1 MQPEC
6 KTGQRDVLCE
16 PSLYLMQVAWL
27 LGPCVHSHEKLLTK
41 GEKTIILSLDSDV
54 SSPGSW
60 LLLTP

>member
-27 LGPCVHSHEKLLTK
+27 LGPCVHCHEKLLSK
-41 GEKTIILSLDSDV
+41 GENYHPKSVPSRIRRREKLVLAQN
-54 SSPGSW
+54 
-60 LLLTP
+60 